1 MVWYVT
7 LESWLHSS
15 TVNPYIESSKIAN
28 GIWLNCTVL
37 AHFWIALCFMN
48 YCTLLSCSSFV
59 FLQLYH
65 TAHFGSTSEKPL
77 LVPHSRAIERTIK
90 NLDRIPPY
98 ETHKVGV
105 IYVGPGQACNEAEI
119 LRNQFGSLRYAEF
132 LQVRCI
138 NFLLHF
144 IKKSIL
150 VVHCSIRVASKG
162 IFHNGISTKMSII
175 WWNVII
181 ITLRIQELCGNN
193 VLECKR

>member
-1 MVWYVT
+1 M
-7 LESWLHSS
+7 H
-15 TVNPYIESSKIAN
+15 
-28 GIWLNCTVL
+28 
-37 AHFWIALCFMN
+37 AHLWIALCFTN
-48 YCTLLSCSSFV
+48 YYTLLACCSSFV

-77 LVPHSRAIERTIK
+77 LVPHSLAIERAIK

-138 NFLLHF
+138 INFLLNF
-144 IKKSIL
+144 LQNNIL
-150 VVHCSIRVASKG
+150 IAYCSIRVASTVM
-162 IFHNGISTKMSII
+162 FYNGMSTRMSVI

-181 ITLRIQELCGNN
+181 IVLRIQELWGND
-193 VLECKR
+193 VLECKRWQLHNSVLALCLMAVTTEPLELGM

>member
-1 MVWYVT
+1 MNYFLFYRT
-7 LESWLHSS
+7 
-15 TVNPYIESSKIAN
+15 
-28 GIWLNCTVL
+28 
-37 AHFWIALCFMN
+37 N
-48 YCTLLSCSSFV
+48 YCTVLSCSSFV

-77 LVPHSRAIERTIK
+77 LVPHSRAIERAIK

-138 NFLLHF
+138 TFLLNF
-144 IKKSIL
+144 I
-150 VVHCSIRVASKG
+150 
-162 IFHNGISTKMSII
+162 
-175 WWNVII
+175 
-181 ITLRIQELCGNN
+181 
-193 VLECKR
+193 

>member
-1 MVWYVT
+1 
-7 LESWLHSS
+7 
-15 TVNPYIESSKIAN
+15 
-28 GIWLNCTVL
+28 
-37 AHFWIALCFMN
+37 MN
-48 YCTLLSCSSFV
+48 YCTLVACCSSFV

-77 LVPHSRAIERTIK
+77 LVPHSRAIERAIK

-144 IKKSIL
+144 IKKSI
-150 VVHCSIRVASKG
+150 VVVYYSIRIASKG

-175 WWNVII
+175 
-181 ITLRIQELCGNN
+181 
-193 VLECKR
+193 